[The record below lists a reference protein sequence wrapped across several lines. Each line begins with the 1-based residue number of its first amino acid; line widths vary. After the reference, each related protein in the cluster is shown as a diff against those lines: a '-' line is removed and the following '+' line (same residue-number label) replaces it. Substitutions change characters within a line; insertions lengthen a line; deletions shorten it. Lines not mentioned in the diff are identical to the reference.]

1 MLSIKEISKQTGF
14 STATVSRALDPRYSG
29 KVKASTRQ
37 RIMALC
43 DEYQFRPKF
52 SAQALASGKTYTVGL
67 ISEDLESMINSPTFS
82 QFVSFLAQELKNNN
96 YTLSV
101 LPVSDHDPETID
113 KEILH
118 TFYSCRMDGFV
129 LSSNTVGTLTLKELA
144 SGKFPVV
151 TYQMP
156 SDICNPM
163 PVTSVRIDNR
173 NAYRELLRHLKETGR
188 RRFVI
193 IGMGNSNNSRH
204 EQCRKCA
211 SELNLAIQ
219 DSDVL
224 LLPKEEV
231 RAEPTLGTYLAVLK
245 HWEKLKQYD
254 AWIMSND
261 LWAGG
266 ACAALRHFKYEPGR
280 EIAVTGYDN
289 MEESRLY
296 LFQKPMLTT
305 IRPPLNLLG
314 TTCAQLLLEQIRA
327 PGAGSKEIKLH
338 SELVIRQS
346 SHQTNYKE
354 EAP

>member
-1 MLSIKEISKQTGF
+1 
-14 STATVSRALDPRYSG
+14 
-29 KVKASTRQ
+29 
-37 RIMALC
+37 
-43 DEYQFRPKF
+43 
-52 SAQALASGKTYTVGL
+52 
-67 ISEDLESMINSPTFS
+67 
-82 QFVSFLAQELKNNN
+82 
-96 YTLSV
+96 
-101 LPVSDHDPETID
+101 
-113 KEILH
+113 
-118 TFYSCRMDGFV
+118 MDGFV

-261 LWAGG
+261 LMARG